1 MDNKTLLDL
10 MSVAERLKCTVRH
23 SWTSGGRRESVAE
36 HVYRLCV
43 FAWLVQEEFPDLDK
57 EKVMEMCLFHDL
69 GEAVTGDI
77 PCFEKKEED
86 RQTEESAVRRITKML
101 PADRSKRLDALFD
114 ELEAG
119 RTGEAKLVHALD
131 KMEALIQHNEAPI
144 DTWLPLEYDLQLT
157 YGQKEAEAFPYTR
170 QLRKAVEQDSI
181 DKIAKEREEKHDG
194 TEAFHVSRD
203 KEKLDF
209 GRIAQL
215 MRQSYWAGTRSEEM
229 IRKAMEGSVCY
240 GVYDREGYMVGYARI
255 ITDFATVFYLM
266 DVIIDEGYRG
276 KGLGTLLMDAVMED
290 VGSLYGVLHTEDAGA
305 FYERYGFT
313 HDERRQEVLMEKE
326 RKDG

>member
-1 MDNKTLLDL
+1 MDKDTLLHF
-10 MSVAERLKCTVRH
+10 MSVAEKLKCTVRH

-36 HVYRLCV
+36 HVFRLCV
-43 FAWLVQEEFPDLDK
+43 FAWLVQDEFPELDMD
-57 EKVMEMCLFHDL
+57 KVMEMCLFHDL

-86 RQTEESAVRRITKML
+86 RTAEEGAIRRMTEML
-101 PADRSKRLDALFD
+101 PADRRKRLDGLFE

-144 DTWLPLEYDLQLT
+144 STWLPLEYDLQLT
-157 YGQKEAEAFPYTR
+157 YGQKEAEAFPYTE

-181 DKIAKEREEKHDG
+181 HKIAREGMKKHVG
-194 TEAFHVSRD
+194 TEAFHVSSD

-209 GRIAQL
+209 RRVVQL
-215 MRQSYWAGTRSEEM
+215 MRQSYWARTRSEEM

-255 ITDFATVFYLM
+255 ITDFATTFYLM
-266 DVIIDEGYRG
+266 DVIIDEDYRG
-276 KGLGTLLMDAVMED
+276 KGLGTLLMDAVMDD
-290 VGSLYGVLHTEDAGA
+290 VGSLHGVLHTDDAGG
-305 FYERYGFT
+305 FYERYGFR

-326 RKDG
+326 RQNV